1 MTAQYA
7 STGASGCHGG
17 AAVQDEAGTLSFALP
32 LARWAAWPPAD
43 PQEDRA
49 FALGFADAGVRRRLS
64 SLAKASLH
72 VAHQC
77 AGDAPGSSQLR
88 VVYASRHGELTR
100 TTDLLGE
107 LATGDE
113 LSPLNFSMSVLNAS
127 MGVYSIARQNQ
138 AACTAISAASGTLGW
153 AMLEASLQLA
163 DDPSAPVLLVY
174 ADEPVPAVYGEAP
187 GDVAAPMALALLLD
201 SAAGT
206 QLLCETAPVDV
217 GGNSDE
223 SNDGAQAEALL
234 RCLRSDAPGS
244 WTGDGRQWSFKP
256 CKR

>member
-1 MTAQYA
+1 MTAEHA
-7 STGASGCHGG
+7 SAAVSGFSG
-17 AAVQDEAGTLSFALP
+17 AAGVQGEGDTLRFSLP

-64 SLAKASLH
+64 GLAKASLH

-77 AGDAPGSSQLR
+77 AGDAPVPAQLR

-107 LATGDE
+107 LAAGDE

-138 AACTAISAASGTLGW
+138 AACTAISAAAGTLGW
-153 AMLEASLQLA
+153 AMLEARLQLA

-174 ADEPVPAVYGEAP
+174 ADEPVPAVYGDAP

-201 SAAGT
+201 SAGDT
-206 QLLCETAPVDV
+206 QLSCETAPA
-217 GGNSDE
+217 GSDDNTDQADE
-223 SNDGAQAEALL
+223 GAQAEAVL
-234 RCLRSDAPGS
+234 RALRSGAAGS
-244 WTGDGRQWSFKP
+244 WTGEGRHWSFTP

>member
-1 MTAQYA
+1 MMAEHA
-7 STGASGCHGG
+7 STGATGHQAG
-17 AAVQDEAGTLSFALP
+17 AAARNVAGTLKFVLP

-43 PQEDRA
+43 PSADRA

-64 SLAKASLH
+64 NLAKASLH

-107 LATGDE
+107 LAAGDE

-138 AACTAISAASGTLGW
+138 AACTAISAAGSTLGW

-163 DDPSAPVLLVY
+163 DDPSGPVLLVY
-174 ADEPVPAVYGEAP
+174 ADEPVPAVYGEAV
-187 GDVAAPMALALLLD
+187 GDVAEPMALALLLD
-201 SAAGT
+201 AKAET
-206 QLLCETAPVDV
+206 QLVCETALVDI
-217 GGNSDE
+217 
-223 SNDGAQAEALL
+223 DGTHDQAIDVAQAEAVL
-234 RCLRSDAPGS
+234 RCLRSGTAGH
-244 WTGDGRQWSFKP
+244 WTGEGRHWSFEP